1 MNQFTTKSGNALGF
15 DKLERSKAPVFC
27 LQNQDDEKVCL
38 ADYKG
43 NWIVLYFYPKDN
55 SKTCTLQAVD
65 FTDNLK
71 QFEQLDTI
79 VIGVSPDSVKS
90 HKNFATKHNLNF
102 ILLSDSEHEVVKQ
115 YGVWKL
121 KKMYGREY
129 MGVERSTFIINP
141 DGYIVMEWRK
151 VRIKGHVETVKE
163 KIKELKQKN

>member
-1 MNQFTTKSGNALGF
+1 MVMFWRKK
-15 DKLERSKAPVFC
+15 KLEKTEAPDFC
-27 LQNQDDEKVCL
+27 LQNQDDKKVCL

-43 NWIVLYFYPKDN
+43 NWVVLYFYPKDN
-55 SKTCTLQAVD
+55 SKTCTIEAVD

-90 HKNFATKHNLNF
+90 HKNFATKHNLSF
-102 ILLSDSEHEVVKQ
+102 ILLSDPEHQVLEQ

-141 DGYIVMEWRK
+141 DGHIEKEWRK
-151 VRIKGHVETVKE
+151 VKVKGHVEAVKQE
-163 KIKELKQKN
+163 IIKIKK